1 MRLSL
6 VLMLFSAQVVF
17 TCPPGCGKRSFEG
30 PPQVESGGIQ
40 SANDAKKKKKRKRGE
55 KREMQQKAEC
65 QKPKKESLEMVIK
78 CSAYIK
84 KSAYIKEIPSGL

>member
-40 SANDAKKKKKRKRGE
+40 SANDAKKKEEKERRKKRNA
-55 KREMQQKAEC
+55 AEGRV
-65 QKPKKESLEMVIK
+65 PEAKEGITRNGYKVQCIH
-78 CSAYIK
+78 
-84 KSAYIKEIPSGL
+84 